1 MRLMMR
7 IKPYSWLLYGAVIG
21 GFVCY
26 FFRGVLYTQD
36 YVFINDIFKVLIPL
50 YGILLGFLLT
60 LIAIVVSL
68 AGTRLVSNLIKTNH
82 YKNLLTNSKIL
93 ALLYFFT
100 LIIAVVGLFVRE
112 YQPAVF
118 VGVIF
123 LSVLLIIYSLRT
135 AYKFFQIFHNISAA
149 NVKSAKDN

>member
-1 MRLMMR
+1 MRLMKH
-7 IKPYSWLLYGAVIG
+7 IKPYSWLLYGAGAG

-26 FFRGVLYTQD
+26 FFKDFLLCQSTE
-36 YVFINDIFKVLIPL
+36 FINDIFKVLIPL

-82 YKNLLTNSKIL
+82 YSNLLTNSKIL

-100 LIIAVVGLFVRE
+100 LIIAVIGLFVRE
-112 YQPAVF
+112 DQSTIF
-118 VGVIF
+118 MIVIF
-123 LSVLLIIYSLRT
+123 LSIVLIFYSLRT
-135 AYKFFQIFHNISAA
+135 AYKFFQIFHNISSKNA
-149 NVKSAKDN
+149 NSSEN

>member
-1 MRLMMR
+1 MRLMKH
-7 IKPYSWLLYGAVIG
+7 IKRYDWLLYGAVVG

-26 FFRGVLYTQD
+26 FFKDFLLSQSTD
-36 YVFINDIFKVLIPL
+36 FINDIFKVLIPL

-82 YKNLLTNSKIL
+82 YSNLLTNSKVL

-100 LIIAVVGLFVRE
+100 LIIAVIGLFVRE
-112 YQPAVF
+112 DKPTVF
-118 VGVIF
+118 MIVIF

-135 AYKFFQIFHNISAA
+135 AYKFFQIFHHIGIAS
-149 NVKSAKDN
+149 VKSDKS